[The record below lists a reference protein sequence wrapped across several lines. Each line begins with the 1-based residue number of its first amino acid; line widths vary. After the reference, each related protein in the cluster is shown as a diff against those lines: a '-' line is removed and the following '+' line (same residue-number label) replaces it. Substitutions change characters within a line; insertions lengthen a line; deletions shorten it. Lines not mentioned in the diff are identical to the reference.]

1 MTTSSAPTMRI
12 HLWLET
18 SSGVLIGQGRL
29 QLLEYIEHTGSLSA
43 AAKALGMS
51 YRAAWGKIKSSEKI
65 LGIELLEQPGGKGS
79 CAQLSIAA
87 THLISSYKTW
97 LKNVEQYA
105 LESATEHFGY
115 TPEKYWSIKDLPPPR
130 ASHD

>member
-18 SSGVLIGQGRL
+18 QAGVLIGQGRL
-29 QLLEYIEHTGSLSA
+29 QLLEYIQHTGSLSA

-65 LGIELLEQPGGKGS
+65 LGIELLEQRSGKGTA
-79 CAQLSIAA
+79 AQLSAA
-87 THLISSYKTW
+87 AIHLIASYREW
-97 LKNVEQYA
+97 LTDVEQYA
-105 LESATEHFGY
+105 LTSAAEHFGY
-115 TPEKYWSIKDLPPPR
+115 SPEKYWSVKDLPSR
-130 ASHD
+130 K

>member
-1 MTTSSAPTMRI
+1 MTTGAPTMRI

-51 YRAAWGKIKSSEKI
+51 YRAAWGKIKASEKI
-65 LGIELLEQPGGKGS
+65 LGIKLLEQQAGKGS
-79 CAQLSIAA
+79 AAQLSTAA
-87 THLISSYKTW
+87 KHLIASYKDW
-97 LKNVEQYA
+97 LTNVEQYA
-105 LESATEHFGY
+105 LSSAAEHFGY
-115 TPEKYWSIKDLPPPR
+115 APNKYWSIKDLPPPVI
-130 ASHD
+130 SQK